1 MNLHRSTRL
10 LVAPLIAL
18 ALLAAVVGL
27 KVSRDKH
34 EARSLISDAEEL
46 TQKRSSPTAVNE
58 FLSKHRSWMRRD
70 RKCNESK
77 CSYDADLENSL
88 LTMFHLAPQG
98 KLVVLVSTERGQIG
112 EVYIAAVA
120 IIAGRQSAAVVL
132 SQSPSTCGAGCES
145 FDVGR
150 TRDSS
155 SGKVKLSYI
164 KLGPSATPAQ
174 RKLAFQI
181 STDCIFSIGGCADL
195 SAITPTD
202 FGPDAGS
209 DK

>member
-1 MNLHRSTRL
+1 MNLRRSTRII
-10 LVAPLIAL
+10 VAPLIAL
-18 ALLAAVVGL
+18 ALLAAVGL
-27 KVSRDKH
+27 KVGHDKH
-34 EARSLISDAEEL
+34 EARGLISDAEEL
-46 TQKRSSPTAVNE
+46 TQKGISPTAVNE
-58 FLSKHRSWMRRD
+58 FLAKHQSSMRRD
-70 RKCNESK
+70 RECNDSK
-77 CSYDADLENSL
+77 CSYDAVLNNNL
-88 LTMFHLAPQG
+88 LTMFHLAPYG
-98 KLVVLVSTERGQIG
+98 KLVVHVSTDEGQIG
-112 EVYIAAVA
+112 DVYIAAVA

-145 FDVGR
+145 FDLGR

-181 STDCIFSIGGCADL
+181 NTDCIFSIGGCPDL

-202 FGPDAGS
+202 FGPGAGS

>member
-1 MNLHRSTRL
+1 MNLHRSTRI

-18 ALLAAVVGL
+18 ALLAAIVGL
-27 KVSRDKH
+27 KVRHDKL
-34 EARSLISDAEEL
+34 EARCLISDAEEL
-46 TQKRSSPTAVNE
+46 TQKDISPTAVNE
-58 FLSKHRSWMRRD
+58 FLSKHRSSMRRN
-70 RKCNESK
+70 RECNESK

-98 KLVVLVSTERGQIG
+98 KLVVLVSTERGKIG

-132 SQSPSTCGAGCES
+132 SQSPSTCGAECES
-145 FDVGR
+145 FDLDR

-155 SGKVKLSYI
+155 SGKVKLSFM
-164 KLGPSATPAQ
+164 KLGPAATLAQ

-181 STDCIFSIGGCADL
+181 NPDCIFDFGGCADL

-202 FGPDAGS
+202 FAPGAGS

>member
-1 MNLHRSTRL
+1 MNLPRSTRIL
-10 LVAPLIAL
+10 LVPLIAL

-46 TQKRSSPTAVNE
+46 TQKSSSPTAVNE
-58 FLSKHRSWMRRD
+58 FLSKHRSSMRRD
-70 RKCNESK
+70 RDCNESK
-77 CSYDADLENSL
+77 YSYDAELKNNL

-98 KLVVLVSTERGQIG
+98 KLAVQVSREQRQIG

-132 SQSPSTCGAGCES
+132 SQSPSTCGAGCEN
-145 FDVGR
+145 FDLDR

-181 STDCIFSIGGCADL
+181 NTDCIFSIGGCPDL

-202 FGPDAGS
+202 WARHW
-209 DK
+209 